1 MLSTKIIC
9 TIGPACDSPE
19 MLEQLADVGMNIA
32 RLNFSHG
39 THESH
44 GRIIGCIREL
54 NAQRRFPTA
63 ILLDTQGPEI
73 RTGKLGLDLAAGDR
87 IRVTTPPDE
96 EREGELFVNYPHLAE
111 QVEVGGS
118 IIADSGLVKLRV
130 LEKDDSAL
138 RCEVLDPGTLTARRH
153 INLPGIAVKLPSITE
168 CDREDILFG
177 LEQGVEGMALSFVR
191 SADAIREV
199 RDLLG
204 QQGERIKLIAKI
216 ENQEGVDNLEEIVAE
231 ADGIMVARG
240 DLGIEVAMEE
250 VPQIQRRIAY
260 LCATHGKRFIVA
272 TQLLES
278 MIENPVPTRAEVTDI
293 ANAVYEQ
300 ADAIMLSGETS
311 TGKHPLR
318 CVETLVR
325 VARRT
330 EAFPGVRYTE
340 KQQKTSNRQHL
351 AQAATTIATDL
362 RMRGIVSITRY
373 GRGAMYLSN
382 WRPHSL
388 GIYAFTNHEDVYRG
402 MVFNRGVTPFLLE
415 DFSNNPEV
423 NIPNALQRLKDKEG
437 FETGEQ
443 VLVFADIFTREGY
456 VNSMQIRTIP

>member
-1 MLSTKIIC
+1 MLGTKIIC
-9 TIGPACDSPE
+9 TIGPACDAPE
-19 MLEQLADVGMNIA
+19 ILEQLAAAGMNIA

-39 THESH
+39 THETH
-44 GRIIGCIREL
+44 GRIIERVREM
-54 NAQRRFPTA
+54 NTRRRFPTA
-63 ILLDTQGPEI
+63 LLLDTQGPEI
-73 RTGKLGLDLAAGDR
+73 RTGELGIELSAGDR

-96 EREGELFVNYPHLAE
+96 ERTGELLVNYPHLAE
-111 QVEVGGS
+111 QVEVGGN
-118 IIADSGLVKLRV
+118 IIVDSGLMRLRV
-130 LEKDDSAL
+130 LEKDGHAL
-138 RCEVLDPGTLTARRH
+138 QCEALDPGSLGARRH
-153 INLPGIAVKLPSITE
+153 VNLPGIAVKLPTITE
-168 CDREDILFG
+168 RDRTDILFG
-177 LEQGVEGMALSFVR
+177 LEQDVDGIALSFVR
-191 SADAIREV
+191 SAAAIRDV
-199 RDLLG
+199 RELLG
-204 QQGERIKLIAKI
+204 KQGKHIKLIAKI
-216 ENQEGVDNLEEIVAE
+216 ENQEGVENLEEIVVE

-240 DLGIEVAMEE
+240 DLGIEVDMEE
-250 VPQIQRRIAY
+250 VPQIQRRIAF

-311 TGKHPLR
+311 TGKHPVR

-351 AQAATTIATDL
+351 AQAATTIASNL
-362 RMRGIVSITRY
+362 GMRGIVAITRF

-382 WRPHSL
+382 WRPRNL
-388 GIYAFTNHEDVYRG
+388 GIYAFTNHKEVYRG
-402 MVFNRGVTPFLLE
+402 MVFNRSVTPFMLE

-423 NIPNALQRLKDKEG
+423 NIPNALRQLKQEG
-437 FETGEQ
+437 FESGDQ
-443 VLVFADIFTREGY
+443 VLVFADIFTGEGY

>member
-1 MLSTKIIC
+1 MLGTKIIC
-9 TIGPACDSPE
+9 TIGPACDAPE
-19 MLEQLADVGMNIA
+19 MLEQLAAAGMNIA

-39 THESH
+39 THETH
-44 GRIIGCIREL
+44 GRIIERVREM
-54 NAQRRFPTA
+54 NTRRRFPTA
-63 ILLDTQGPEI
+63 LLLDTQGPEI
-73 RTGKLGLDLAAGDR
+73 RTGELGIELSAGDR

-96 EREGELFVNYPHLAE
+96 ERTGELFVNYPHLAE
-111 QVEVGGS
+111 QVEVGGN
-118 IIADSGLVKLRV
+118 IIVDSGLMRLRV
-130 LEKDDSAL
+130 LEKDGHAL
-138 RCEVLDPGTLTARRH
+138 QCEALDPGSLGARRH
-153 INLPGIAVKLPSITE
+153 VNLPGIAVKLPTITE
-168 CDREDILFG
+168 RDRTDILFG
-177 LEQGVEGMALSFVR
+177 LEQDVDGIALSFVR
-191 SADAIREV
+191 SAAAIRDV
-199 RDLLG
+199 RELLG
-204 QQGERIKLIAKI
+204 KQGKHIKLIAKI
-216 ENQEGVDNLEEIVAE
+216 ENQEGVENLEEIVVE

-240 DLGIEVAMEE
+240 DLGIEVDMEE
-250 VPQIQRRIAY
+250 VPQIQRRIAF

-311 TGKHPLR
+311 TGKHPVR

-351 AQAATTIATDL
+351 AQAATTIASNL
-362 RMRGIVSITRY
+362 GMRGIVAITRF

-382 WRPHSL
+382 WRPRNL
-388 GIYAFTNHEDVYRG
+388 GIYAFTNHKEVYRG
-402 MVFNRGVTPFLLE
+402 MVFNRSVTPFMLE

-423 NIPNALQRLKDKEG
+423 NIPNALRQLKQEG
-437 FETGEQ
+437 FESGDQ
-443 VLVFADIFTREGY
+443 VLVFADIFTGEGY

>member
-1 MLSTKIIC
+1 MLGTKIIC
-9 TIGPACDSPE
+9 TIGPACDAPE
-19 MLEQLADVGMNIA
+19 MLEQLAAAGMNIA

-39 THESH
+39 THETH
-44 GRIIGCIREL
+44 GRIIERVREM
-54 NAQRRFPTA
+54 NTRRRFPTA
-63 ILLDTQGPEI
+63 LLLDTQGPEI
-73 RTGKLGLDLAAGDR
+73 RTGELGIELSAGDR

-96 EREGELFVNYPHLAE
+96 ERTGELLVNYPHLAE
-111 QVEVGGS
+111 QVEVGGN
-118 IIADSGLVKLRV
+118 IIVDSGLMRLRV
-130 LEKDDSAL
+130 LEKDGHAL
-138 RCEVLDPGTLTARRH
+138 QCEALDPGSLGARRH
-153 INLPGIAVKLPSITE
+153 VNLPGIAVKLPTITE
-168 CDREDILFG
+168 RDRTDILFG
-177 LEQGVEGMALSFVR
+177 LEQDVDGIALSFVR
-191 SADAIREV
+191 SAAAIRDV
-199 RDLLG
+199 RELLG
-204 QQGERIKLIAKI
+204 KQGKHIKLIAKI
-216 ENQEGVDNLEEIVAE
+216 ENQEGVENLEEIVVE

-240 DLGIEVAMEE
+240 DLGIEVDMEE
-250 VPQIQRRIAY
+250 VPQIQRRIAF

-311 TGKHPLR
+311 TGKHPVR

-351 AQAATTIATDL
+351 AQAATTIASNL
-362 RMRGIVSITRY
+362 GMRGIVAITRF

-382 WRPHSL
+382 WRPRNL
-388 GIYAFTNHEDVYRG
+388 GIYAFTNHKEVYRG
-402 MVFNRGVTPFLLE
+402 MVFNRSVTPFMLE

-423 NIPNALQRLKDKEG
+423 NIPNALRQLKQEG
-437 FETGEQ
+437 FESGDQ
-443 VLVFADIFTREGY
+443 VLVFADIFTGEGY